1 MVCLCNGLS
10 DPDVTGPDAPAPVD
24 RALRLSIMEKPAAQM
39 SLRELKD
46 TVENL
51 EVEWPAFLER
61 LPADPNAQKNL
72 DAVLLLIDVLA
83 SQAGPLEVMD
93 DPSPWTWPGSPTAT
107 ASPTR
112 ASSAW
117 SAPS

>member
-1 MVCLCNGLS
+1 MLLNRSQLLGLMVCLCNGLS

-72 DAVLLLIDVLA
+72 D
-83 SQAGPLEVMD
+83 
-93 DPSPWTWPGSPTAT
+93 DPSPWTRPGSPTAT